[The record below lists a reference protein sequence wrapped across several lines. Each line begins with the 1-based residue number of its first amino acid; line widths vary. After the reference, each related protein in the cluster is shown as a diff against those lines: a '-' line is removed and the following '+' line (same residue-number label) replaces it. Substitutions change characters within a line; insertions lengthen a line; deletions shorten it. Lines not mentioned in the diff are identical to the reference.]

1 MTARET
7 IGAAR
12 RRAGQSIDRLDA
24 RLLLEHVCGIRHAD
38 LIAHPERELTEAQ
51 AARFDA
57 LLDRRAAGEPL
68 ALTPPP
74 AYVKIVEYAPSPA
87 NPRGE

>member
-38 LIAHPERELTEAQ
+38 LIVVMQ
-51 AARFDA
+51 AGHVAEQGSHEDLLARGGLYA
-57 LLDRRAAGEPL
+57 SLL
-68 ALTPPP
+68 
-74 AYVKIVEYAPSPA
+74 
-87 NPRGE
+87 RGA

>member
-57 LLDRRAAGEPL
+57 LLDRRVTIPMMGGVDSLNVTAA
-68 ALTPPP
+68 A
-74 AYVKIVEYAPSPA
+74 AVAFYAT
-87 NPRGE
+87 R